1 MRQRWGS
8 ASRVGGTKRGSALA
22 LAILGI
28 GVLPCASTGQQA
40 SVTGVVLSDESGEP
54 IPGAIVAI
62 AGTGAVSFTDAEGA
76 FALATAAGRVTVIA
90 RRIGYL
96 AQSRELELTS
106 GAAAEIEF
114 RLTISALGL
123 QDVVVTVAGERQ
135 KRALGHNIATIAA
148 DSIVD
153 GQTVP
158 DLIELLTGRVPG
170 LLVQSS
176 GGTTGTGASIR
187 VRGTSSVSLS
197 NEPLVYLDGVRVNAD
212 PSSISNFVGGET
224 PSRLNDLNPEEIA
237 SIDVVTGP
245 SAAAMYGTDAAN
257 GVIVIRTLSGVT
269 GGPTRVRSWAEG
281 GVISDR
287 TDYPA
292 NFEAVD
298 AEGVACPLVA
308 ASAGECAQVE
318 LRSFNPLEDPTTNP
332 FLIGNRFQVGANVA
346 AGGDRSHYFLSGE
359 WERERGLYANN
370 GFERVGVRA
379 NVGFD
384 VTDEADL
391 QLNAGYSSS
400 DLELPQNGQGSFGVI
415 AEGLFGAAEPDGWRS
430 DPDYFDAIRTE
441 QGIERFSGSLALGW
455 VPEPW
460 LQVRATAGLDATH
473 RADDQFVPR
482 GEVDDPQ
489 LAPGFRDADRHERH
503 VYTLDGL
510 AQASWDPRRDLAA
523 RTSLGVQY
531 FRDRGSSIHA
541 EGTELSPG
549 SIAVDASAQTVAF
562 DSYDESR
569 TLGTFVEQQLAW
581 RDRLYLTVGLR
592 ADDNSAFGESFDFVL
607 YPKAGVSWVASDE
620 PWFSARGP
628 LNSLRLRAAWGVAGT
643 QPNGSERLTLL
654 FPLPVTD
661 LDGVDRPGI
670 FFGRV
675 ANPEIKPERTTEIE
689 GGADIELFG
698 GRLALHV
705 TLFHQRTTD
714 ALVSVPIAPSL
725 GTGFSRWENIG
736 ETVTR
741 GLEGVVS
748 ARVAEWGSARFDL
761 LLSGALL
768 GGELVTLG
776 EDIAPFVNDAQRHV
790 PGYPLGA
797 YWERPI
803 ESFTDA
809 NGDGIIS
816 PGEVVVGDTAVFL
829 DESLPPFQGVAR
841 PVLSFGDRL
850 YVRASFEARAGHSL
864 WNGTEWLRCRGGRS
878 RRVHDPMAPLEDQ
891 AACVAAVHEGTSA
904 GFIESASFIRWREL
918 AVTLEA
924 PPSWL
929 RTLGFERA
937 ALTLSGRNLALWT
950 SYPGLDPE
958 VSLVTGEELFTVD
971 FSTQPPVRYWAARLS
986 LTF

>member
-1 MRQRWGS
+1 MRGEPGIDPRIP
-8 ASRVGGTKRGSALA
+8 GTERALA
-22 LAILGI
+22 LVLAVLGI
-28 GVLPCASTGQQA
+28 AAFPPGASGQQA
-40 SVTGVVLSDESGEP
+40 SVTGRVLSVDAGEP
-54 IPGAIVAI
+54 IPEVTVAI
-62 AGTGAVSFTDAEGA
+62 AGTGVVTLTDADGRFTLSA
-76 FALATAAGRVTVIA
+76 AAGQVTVVA
-90 RRIGYL
+90 RRIGYV
-96 AQSRELELTS
+96 AQSRELELTA
-106 GAAAEIEF
+106 GAAVEIEF
-114 RLTISALGL
+114 RLAISVLGL
-123 QDVVVTVAGERQ
+123 EDVVVTVAGERQ
-135 KRALGHNIATIAA
+135 RRALGHNIATIPA

-170 LLVQSS
+170 LLVQAS

-187 VRGTSSVSLS
+187 VRGASSVSLS

-212 PSSISNFVGGET
+212 PASMSNYVGGET

-257 GVIVIRTLSGVT
+257 GVIVIRTLSGT
-269 GGPTRVRSWAEG
+269 ADGPARVRSWAEG
-281 GVISDR
+281 GTISDR

-298 AEGVACPLVA
+298 DAGVACPLVA
-308 ASAGECAQVE
+308 ASAGDCAQAE
-318 LRSFNPLEDPTTNP
+318 LRSFNPLEDPSTNP
-332 FLIGNRFQVGANVA
+332 FLVGNRFQVGANVA
-346 AGGDRSHYFLSGE
+346 AGGAGSRYFLSGE
-359 WERERGLYANN
+359 WERERGLYENN
-370 GFERVGVRA
+370 GFERVSVRA

-384 VTDEADL
+384 VTERVDI
-391 QLNAGYSSS
+391 QMNAGYASS
-400 DLELPQNGQGSFGVI
+400 DLELPQNGQGSYGVI
-415 AEGLFGAAEPDGWRS
+415 AEGLFGTAEPDGWRS

-441 QGIERFSGSLALGW
+441 QGIERFTGSLALGW
-455 VPEPW
+455 SPKPW
-460 LQVRATAGLDATH
+460 LDVRATAGLDATH
-473 RADDQFVPR
+473 RTDDQFVPR

-489 LAPGFRDADRHERH
+489 LELGFRDADRHERH
-503 VYTLDGL
+503 VYTVDGL
-510 AQASWDPRRDLAA
+510 AQAWWDLRPDLAA

-531 FRDRGSSIHA
+531 FRDHGSSVHA
-541 EGTELSPG
+541 EGVELSPG
-549 SIAVDASAQTVAF
+549 SISVDASAETLAF

-581 RDRLYLTVGLR
+581 RERLYLTVGLR
-592 ADDNSAFGESFDFVL
+592 ADDNSAFGESFDFVV

-643 QPNGSERLTLL
+643 QPNGSEALTLL

-661 LDGVDRPGI
+661 LDGENESGI
-670 FFGRV
+670 YFGRV
-675 ANPEIKPERTTEIE
+675 GNPDVKPERTTEIE
-689 GGADIELFG
+689 GGADAELFG
-698 GRLALHV
+698 GRLALSL

-725 GTGFSRWENIG
+725 GIGFNRWENIG

-741 GLEGVVS
+741 GLEGVVN
-748 ARVAEWGSARFDL
+748 ARVAEWGSTRFDL
-761 LLSGALL
+761 MLSGALL
-768 GGELVTLG
+768 DGELVTLG
-776 EDIAPFVNDAQRHV
+776 KDIAPFVNDAQRHV

-797 YWERPI
+797 YWELPI
-803 ESFTDA
+803 ESFGDA

-816 PGEVVVGDTAVFL
+816 PEEVAVGDTAVFI
-829 DESLPPFQGVAR
+829 DEALPPVQGVAR
-841 PVLSFGDRL
+841 PVLSFGDRV

-878 RRVHDPMAPLEDQ
+878 RRVHDRAAPLEDQ
-891 AACVAAVHEGTSA
+891 AACVAAIHGGTAA
-904 GFIESASFIRWREL
+904 GFIETASFVRWREL

-929 RTLGFERA
+929 RALGFERA
-937 ALTLSGRNLALWT
+937 ALTLSGRNLGLWT

-958 VSLVTGEELFTVD
+958 VSLVTGDELFTVD